1 MSCGFTPTVTISLEQ
16 YEILQQYRDKCF
28 QQTDEIAV
36 WMERY
41 KEAQKML
48 DEQEEELSRL
58 KQLESWLGERFDSDD

>member
-48 DEQEEELSRL
+48 DEQETELSRL
-58 KQLESWLGERFDSDD
+58 KSLEDWLGERFDSDE